1 MKFFNFFYR
10 TALHTAINLQ
20 NIELVKLFVERK
32 DTDVNIKSI
41 LKEKI
46 LISFPKYYSNTIS
59 NNLKNLI

>member
-1 MKFFNFFYR
+1 M
-10 TALHTAINLQ
+10 HTAINLQ